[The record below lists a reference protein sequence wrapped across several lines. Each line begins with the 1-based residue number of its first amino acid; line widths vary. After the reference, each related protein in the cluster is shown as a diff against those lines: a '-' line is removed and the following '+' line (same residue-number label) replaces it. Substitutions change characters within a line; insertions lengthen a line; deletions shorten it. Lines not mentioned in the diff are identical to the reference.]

1 MRAPLLAAA
10 ILLALPL
17 LAVMAF
23 APSAG
28 AHSETVAQGR
38 ALEIGNYV
46 AYLNP
51 DPSVLYANTSNQAFT
66 LQVTRSDVSG
76 YATVEASMTIIGP
89 GINQTLEFR
98 PVNQQYMIASTTIPN
113 HGNHTVRVTLMDDEG
128 AHEETT
134 TLEVYPDFPFR
145 LRPLD
150 AEQDVLPDRTTTL
163 AYEVVDPITLE
174 RVDAF
179 DDLTVRVEHWSPDH
193 GTLLE
198 TEDIAATRV
207 SVGLW
212 RITHVFGE
220 GHYYIRFASDGGGF
234 NYTDLPLLHTNVFAP
249 LGADEPSARGGLQ
262 TPAPGALG
270 AALAL
275 AAAAGLV
282 ASAARARRR
291 R

>member
-1 MRAPLLAAA
+1 MRASLLAAG
-10 ILLALPL
+10 ILALL
-17 LAVMAF
+17 TLSF
-23 APSAG
+23 APSAS

-38 ALEIGNYV
+38 ALEIGKYV

-76 YATVEASMTIIGP
+76 YASVEARMTITGP
-89 GINQTLEFR
+89 GINETLEFR

-113 HGNHTVRVTLMDDEG
+113 HGNHTVRVVLLDDDG

-150 AEQDVLPDRTTTL
+150 PEQDVLPDRTTTL

-174 RVDAF
+174 RIDAF

-193 GTLLE
+193 ATLLE
-198 TEDIAATRV
+198 TEDLVATRA

-212 RITHVFGE
+212 RVTHVFDE
-220 GHYYIRFASDGGGF
+220 GHYYIRFASDDGGF
-234 NYTDLPLLHTNVFAP
+234 NYDDLPLLHTNVFAP
-249 LGADEPSARGGLQ
+249 LTADEPDAQ

-275 AAAAGLV
+275 AVAAGGT
-282 ASAARARRR
+282 ARARWRR
-291 R
+291 